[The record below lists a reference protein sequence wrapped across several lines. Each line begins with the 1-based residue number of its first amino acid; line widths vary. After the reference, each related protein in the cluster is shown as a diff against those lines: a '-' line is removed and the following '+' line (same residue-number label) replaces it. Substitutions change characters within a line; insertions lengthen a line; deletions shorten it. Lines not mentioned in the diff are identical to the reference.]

1 MNRTDIIEQADSLS
15 ERKGK
20 QLDLKLL
27 YTRRLQKLSRRYRF
41 WWRKCYAVF
50 TLPIGTTSV
59 DLMTLTSTAVP
70 TGNGLVPATAFTE
83 VGVEEVVT
91 LERIDSA
98 TSNPPALTELDPVI
112 GSDGFIEMLVGVTP
126 SKPGRYI
133 FDYGDYKTLRLDST
147 DAAYQFVL
155 TFWGMPNPG
164 KDSAIDAVPLIPPW
178 YHDVIVD
185 GMVMDIFAKSYGEQN
200 LKTVAAKE
208 DYEAGIVDM
217 IMRPQ
222 YTGKL
227 NSQLIT
233 NESAV
238 RSTPGRAQ
246 DIGAINIPPPR

>member
-1 MNRTDIIEQADSLS
+1 MTRTDIIEQADSLS

-50 TLPIGTTSV
+50 TLPQGTTIQ
-59 DLMTLTSTAVP
+59 DLTVLTTA
-70 TGNGLVPATAFTE
+70 GNALTPATAFTE

-91 LERIDSA
+91 LQRVDSA
-98 TSNPPALTELDPVI
+98 TSNPPALTELDPIV
-112 GSDGFIEMLVGVTP
+112 GSDGFIEMLIGTTV

-133 FDYGDYKTLRLDST
+133 MDYGDYKTLRLDPT

-155 TFWGMPNPG
+155 TFWGMPNPP
-164 KDSAIDAVPLIPPW
+164 KDSSNDQVPLIPPW
-178 YHDVIVD
+178 YHDVVVD
-185 GMVMDIFAKSYGEQN
+185 GLIYDIFAASYGEQN
-200 LKTVAAKE
+200 SKTVKSLK
-208 DYEAGIVDM
+208 DYEDGIVDM

-222 YTGKL
+222 YTGKI
-227 NSQLIT
+227 NSQLIS
-233 NESAV
+233 NESVV

-246 DIGAINIPPPR
+246 DIGAINVPPPR